1 MNYGSIKYYDIA
13 NGEGVRTSLFVS
25 GCTHHCKECFNPE
38 TWAFDYGKV
47 FDETAE
53 KEILDSF
60 KHDYVNGLTLLGGE
74 PMEPANQ
81 KALLP
86 FVKKFKELYPN
97 KTIWC
102 YSGYLIDDLLGVG
115 RLPME
120 NGNTT
125 FYQDLVD
132 RAHCDWTEELLSYID
147 VLVDGEFML
156 PLKDITLRFKGSK
169 NQRVIDVKET
179 LKRKIV
185 VLSPF
190 NEKKQASFK

>member
-1 MNYGSIKYYDIA
+1 MNYGNIKYFDIA

-47 FDETAE
+47 FDEQVE
-53 KEILDSF
+53 KEILESL
-60 KHDYVNGLTLLGGE
+60 KPDYVNGLTLLGGE
-74 PMEPANQ
+74 PMEPSNQ

-86 FVKKFKELYPN
+86 FVKKVKAMYPN

-102 YSGYLIDDLLGVG
+102 YSGYLIDDLLGKG

-120 NGNTT
+120 NGNTN
-125 FYQDLVD
+125 FHQDLVD
-132 RAHCDWTEELLSYID
+132 RAHCAWTKELLGYID
-147 VLVDGEFML
+147 VLVDGEFKM

-179 LKRKIV
+179 LKRNLV
-185 VLSPF
+185 VLSPY
-190 NEKKQASFK
+190 NEKKQSSFK

>member
-1 MNYGSIKYYDIA
+1 MHYGNIKYFDIA

-38 TWAFDYGKV
+38 TWAFDYGKE
-47 FDETAE
+47 FDEQAE
-53 KEILDSF
+53 KEILESL
-60 KHDYVNGLTLLGGE
+60 KPDYVNGLTLLGGE

-86 FVKKFKELYPN
+86 FVKKVKEMYPN

-102 YSGYLIDDLLGVG
+102 YSGYLIDDLLGKG

-132 RAHCDWTEELLSYID
+132 RAHCAWTKELLGYID
-147 VLVDGEFML
+147 VLVDGEFKM

-179 LKRKIV
+179 LKRNLV
-185 VLSPF
+185 VLSPY
-190 NEKKQASFK
+190 NEKKQSSFK

>member
-1 MNYGSIKYYDIA
+1 MNYGSIKFYDIA

-38 TWAFDYGKV
+38 TWDFAYGKV
-47 FDETAE
+47 FDEEAE
-53 KEILDSF
+53 NSILDSL
-60 KHDYVNGLTLLGGE
+60 KQDYVNGLTLLGGE

-81 KALLP
+81 KALLT
-86 FVKKFKELYPN
+86 FVKKVKQMYPN

-102 YSGYLIDDLLGVG
+102 YSGYLIDDLLGIG

-125 FYQDLVD
+125 FYQDLVE
-132 RAHCDWTEELLSYID
+132 RAHCAWTEELLSYID

-179 LKRKIV
+179 LKRKVV